1 MRPTNSAS
9 NLTSDQR
16 AAIDLQGFA
25 GELRSCCS
33 MLWDLDT
40 LLLEY
45 LGPDGH
51 NRPLG
56 SLGYSMIDI
65 RHLILQQLKD
75 IISEMEAESD

>member
-1 MRPTNSAS
+1 
-9 NLTSDQR
+9 
-16 AAIDLQGFA
+16 
-25 GELRSCCS
+25 